1 MRSIGLT
8 ANRTLQVLLR
18 RPEGMETKPLPP
30 FTGWFIL
37 FLMVGT
43 SMAGL
48 VPAYSGDTSELA
60 EPEPSVLVEARSQ
73 TTWTG
78 SVTVTTTYTVSVFD
92 ELIISPCTEVEMG
105 SGARIYIEG
114 RLTVEGTETCPV
126 VLTSLTGSDH
136 EGIQFNSSSNNRG
149 SKLDN
154 LTIESSIYGITMYGS
169 NPVIHNL
176 TILNPDR
183 VGIDLFSSSSPQIYD
198 LVIDQAGRFLPFQND
213 WRYGLGLSVGSGSTP
228 LVDGATFTDH
238 LTRAINIWG
247 GSGGVFRNLVMSN
260 ISGSSWVISA
270 GAWVE
275 DSQPLLTNLSVDRA
289 DHGIVVRHI
298 DDGGYTRAVFR
309 DCTVSNSM
317 YRGVYVD
324 KENHSNYTNYET
336 ADFTNLTVRGTGTVG
351 ATTANIAYAAIDVN
365 STGAWFENT
374 LVENSTSTGVR
385 MYYADS
391 STTFRNLTVRNSGD
405 PGQGPHEAGLAI
417 TWIFSSAPVFDGL
430 EISGSVGHGIHSYK
444 AEWIGNDFYLHNNS
458 GDGVYLDYSSVDI
471 DGLVVE
477 NNSESGAHLS
487 DNIDTALRN
496 VTAHYNGL
504 SGVTDEQKA
513 GLFFDRSKTVSHPML
528 DVGCYSCTVTHSG
541 GSGIL
546 IRDSADLW
554 FNDVELSDNHP
565 DHAPLDADN
574 SGLTLGQQGGI
585 INIDGLTIDS
595 EQNGATVHPA
605 VLINQA
611 AASIHDLT
619 MTGNHSGLQWDGQ
632 NHNNY
637 PSQLSNSEFSGS
649 GCIVLSNHHDLFGVG
664 NTIAPECTGTVQ
676 LVNSQVNWSGFTDS
690 SSSGTII
697 QLDSNSDLHL
707 HQPVNVD
714 LNLSYPSMASGATID
729 VAYDLVVWVI
739 NNNSNGIPSAN
750 VDVIFSQFEP
760 TLQDSTNGLGY
771 LTLTDFIGQR
781 WTNSGSS
788 PSTDATISCG
798 YDSVSNSTTA
808 TIDQDRFVN
817 CVLPLEN
824 QEPFL
829 MWATPVD
836 IGVFISQGPVEFNAS
851 DSWDLDDDEL
861 TFTWTSNLDGDI
873 VASCTGQGVGN
884 GQGITQQDMANGA
897 PFTVNTNYLNMGCQ
911 LSDGIH
917 VITLE
922 VCDDAGHCVSE
933 NRTIELVNQAPTIVF
948 DVTPAMTPWSELVIP
963 RTQHVVFN
971 LTGTFDPEGDT
982 LSCWI
987 TRSYQQGPGQT
998 SGCPSEIWMN
1008 LSMAETVPSTFDLVI
1023 YAFDGINNPSTYTI
1037 PVELYNEVPEPEF
1050 TLTRLGNASEDEVTL
1065 DGTATI
1071 DPEGDTLE
1079 IEYWSSLDGQLS
1091 WNNTEA
1097 GKVWT
1102 GYLSRGVHNIE
1113 MRVVD
1118 VRPEHINSTRT
1129 TTLQVVV
1136 ENSLPRSIISEPL
1149 ETQTYLSSE
1158 LIWFSAN
1165 LSGDYDAACSTF
1177 PTDGTWHCSA
1187 FEPNSGSEY
1196 LVIDWQSDLDGRLTP
1211 EGEDWLI
1218 FDGRLSAGVH
1228 TITLSLDDG
1237 IHDPVSVSQTVEV
1250 LTSAPVLEMSSPV
1263 DGDAFSSSHLIDWDA
1278 RQSTDYDD
1286 DNFTMTVRSNLL
1298 TEPLFSDVS
1307 SSIIHQAALPA
1318 GEHTIQVSLV
1328 DSTGKEQITSLTIV
1342 IIQSDPVAVL
1352 IQPQNLISVLPGQPL
1367 VLEEQSTDA
1376 DGDMQKRE
1384 WRNWLITGNYEV
1396 LSSLSSDAITLPPG
1410 QYHLSLYVEDSRGAS
1425 SEVHVNITVQSSLPT
1440 LSNLT
1445 FLPDVLLAQQ
1455 KNTFSVRVMMD
1466 DPDGTTESVRASIV
1480 FNVQTWSFNLTD
1492 EDGDGYWEGAVE
1504 MNPESAGRPNL
1515 KVIATDGIGDDAIV
1529 DILSITL
1536 SVEEAEQDSRVAM
1549 FVAATGG
1556 FVGLLSLIAFLAL
1569 RRQKKAELAMID
1581 SWDSFGGFSA
1591 TPDQVKELV
1600 NLEGGAMEGA
1610 TEVLAESERSPALDE
1625 ESPDAPPSESKP
1637 VAGVDLDWDNV

>member
-1 MRSIGLT
+1 
-8 ANRTLQVLLR
+8 
-18 RPEGMETKPLPP
+18 
-30 FTGWFIL
+30 
-37 FLMVGT
+37 MVGT
-43 SMAGL
+43 SMAGF
-48 VPAYSGDTSELA
+48 VPAYDGGSFESS
-60 EPEPSVLVEARSQ
+60 EPEPRLSIEARSQ

-78 SVTVTTTYTVSVFD
+78 SVTVTNTYTVSVFD
-92 ELIISPCTEVEMG
+92 ELIISACTEVEMG
-105 SGARIYIEG
+105 SNARIYIEG
-114 RLTVEGTETCPV
+114 RLTIEGTETCPV
-126 VLTSLTGSDH
+126 VLTSLTGADH

-154 LTIESSIYGITMYGS
+154 LTIENSIYGITMYGS
-169 NPVIHNL
+169 NPVIHNI

-324 KENHSNYTNYET
+324 KENHTNYTNYET

-351 ATTANIAYAAIDVN
+351 ATTANLAYAAIDIN
-365 STGAWFENT
+365 ATGAWFENT
-374 LVENSTSTGVR
+374 LIENSTSTGVR
-385 MYYADS
+385 MFYADS
-391 STTFRNLTVRNSGD
+391 STTFRNLTIRDSGD

-417 TWIFSSAPVFDGL
+417 TWIFSSAPTFDGL
-430 EISGSVGHGIHSYK
+430 EISGSVGPGIHSYK
-444 AEWIGNDFYLHNNS
+444 AEWVGNDFHLHNNS

-471 DGLVVE
+471 DGLIVE
-477 NNSESGAHLS
+477 NNGESGAHLL
-487 DNIDTALRN
+487 DNLDTALRN
-496 VTAHYNGL
+496 VTAHNNGL
-504 SGVTDEQKA
+504 SGITDEQKA
-513 GLFFDRSKTVSHPML
+513 GLFFDRSKTVSHPSL
-528 DVGCYSCTVTHSG
+528 DVGCYDCTVTNST

-554 FNDVELSDNHP
+554 LNTVELSDNHP
-565 DHAPLDADN
+565 DYAPLDADN
-574 SGLTLGQQGGI
+574 SGLTVGQQGGI
-585 INIDGLTIDS
+585 INIDGLNIET
-595 EQNGATVHPA
+595 EQSGAVVNPA
-605 VLINQA
+605 VRINQA
-611 AASIHDLT
+611 AASIHGLT
-619 MTGNHSGLQWDGQ
+619 MTGNHSGIEWDGQ

-637 PSQLSNSEFSGS
+637 PSEISNSVFSGS
-649 GCIVLSNHHDLFGVG
+649 GCVVLSNHLALAGVG
-664 NTIAPECTGTVQ
+664 NAISSDCSGTIQ

-690 SSSGTII
+690 TPSSKTV

-707 HQPVNVD
+707 HQPVNLD

-729 VAYDLVVWVI
+729 VAYDLIVWVV

-750 VDVIFSQFEP
+750 VDVTFSQFEP
-760 TLQDSTNGLGY
+760 TVQDSTNEMGY
-771 LTLTDFIGQR
+771 LTLIDFIGEQ

-788 PSTDATISCG
+788 PSTEATISCG
-798 YDSVSNSTTA
+798 YDSVSNSTIV
-808 TIDQDRFVN
+808 TINQDRFVN
-817 CVLPLEN
+817 CVLPLDN
-824 QEPFL
+824 QPPFL
-829 MWATPVD
+829 MWTTPVD
-836 IGVFISQGPVEFNAS
+836 LGVFISQGPVEFNAS

-861 TFTWTSNLDGDI
+861 TFTWTSDLDGDI

-922 VCDDAGHCVSE
+922 VCDDAGHCVTES
-933 NRTIELVNQAPTIVF
+933 RTIELVNQAPTIVL
-948 DVTPAMTPWSELVIP
+948 DVTPELTPWSELEIP
-963 RTQHVVFN
+963 RTQHVR
-971 LTGTFDPEGDT
+971 LDISGTFDPENDP
-982 LSCWI
+982 LKCWI
-987 TRSYQQGPGQT
+987 DRSYLALT
-998 SGCPSEIWMN
+998 DESTVVGCPSEIWMN
-1008 LSMAETVPSTFDLVI
+1008 LTMAETVPSTFTLTV
-1023 YAFDGINNPSTYTI
+1023 YASDGVNTPSTYSI
-1037 PVELYNEVPEPEF
+1037 PVELYNEVPVPEF
-1050 TLTRLGNASEDEVTL
+1050 TLTRAGNASEDLVTL
-1065 DGTATI
+1065 DGTATV
-1071 DPEGDTLE
+1071 DPEGDVLE
-1079 IEYWSSLDGQLS
+1079 VEFWSNLDGQLS
-1091 WNNTEA
+1091 WNDTEE
-1097 GKVWT
+1097 GKVWS
-1102 GYLSRGVHNIE
+1102 GYLSRGVHNLE

-1118 VRPEHINSTRT
+1118 VRPEHINATRT
-1129 TTLQVVV
+1129 TTLQVTV
-1136 ENSLPRSIISEPL
+1136 ENSLPRSVIAEPL

-1165 LSGDYDAACSTF
+1165 LSGDYDSACSTF
-1177 PTDGTWHCSA
+1177 PLDGNWHCSA

-1196 LVIDWQSDLDGRLTP
+1196 LVVDWQSDLDGRLTP

-1218 FDGRLSAGVH
+1218 FDGRLSAGIH
-1228 TITLSLDDG
+1228 IITLSLDDG
-1237 IHDPVSVSQTVEV
+1237 IHEPVTASHTIEV
-1250 LTSAPVLEMSSPV
+1250 LTSAPVLNMISPV
-1263 DGDAFSSSHLIDWDA
+1263 DGDAFSSNQIIDWDA
-1278 RQSTDYDD
+1278 RQSVDYDE

-1307 SSIIHQAALPA
+1307 PSIIHQAALPA
-1318 GEHTIQVSLV
+1318 GEHSIQVSLV
-1328 DSTGKEQITSLTIV
+1328 DSTGKEQLTSFTVV

-1352 IQPQNLISVLPGQPL
+1352 VQPQNLISISPGQPVL
-1367 VLEEQSTDA
+1367 LEEQSTDA

-1384 WRNWLITGNYEV
+1384 WRNWLVTGNYQI
-1396 LSSLSSDAITLPPG
+1396 LSTLSSDSITLPPG

-1445 FLPDVLLAQQ
+1445 FLPDVLVAQQ

-1466 DPDGTTESVRASIV
+1466 DPDGTTQNVQATIV

-1492 EDGDGYWEGAVE
+1492 ADGDGYWEGAVE
-1504 MNPESAGRPNL
+1504 MNPESAGRPSL
-1515 KVIATDGIGDDAIV
+1515 KVIATDGVGDDAMV
-1529 DILSITL
+1529 DVLSITL
-1536 SVEEAEQDSRVAM
+1536 SVEEAEQDSRAAL
-1549 FVAATGG
+1549 FVGGTVG
-1556 FVGLLSLIAFLAL
+1556 FVGLLSFIAFIAL

-1591 TPDQVKELV
+1591 KSDSGKTLV

-1610 TEVLAESERSPALDE
+1610 TEVLADSEASLPDAESTSDVESEVQ
-1625 ESPDAPPSESKP
+1625 AP
-1637 VAGVDLDWDNV
+1637 VVGTDLDWDNV